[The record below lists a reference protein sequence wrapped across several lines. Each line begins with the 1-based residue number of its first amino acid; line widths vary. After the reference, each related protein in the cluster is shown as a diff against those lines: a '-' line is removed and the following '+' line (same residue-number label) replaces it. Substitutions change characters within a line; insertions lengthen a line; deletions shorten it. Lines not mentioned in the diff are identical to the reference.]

1 MNLENKR
8 VKDTYLGIINMGE
21 TGMNASYQEITDGAG
36 VNLGVQVSTSGTK
49 LTKANLFAANLPGPY
64 TSDADFYSNYSGGTA
79 GQLYLI
85 TVDGKTAITVAGNN

>member
-21 TGMNASYQEITDGAG
+21 TGMNASYQELTDGAG

-49 LTKANLFAANLPGPY
+49 LTKANLFAENLPGPY
-64 TSDADFYSNYSGGTA
+64 VDDADFYSNYPGGTA

-85 TVDGKTAITVAGNN
+85 SFGGISAITVAGNN